1 MINDLLQVQL
11 SDFGLSQ
18 FSDASTTSF
27 GSNQGGAVRW
37 LAPEVLTKGLRPT
50 YCSDIY
56 AFGCVW
62 LEVSRCRPLDS
73 NRLITFSIQLCT
85 GSPPFADLKSDLQV
99 ISRIMT
105 GSCPTYP
112 LLQNPPV

>member
-37 LAPEVLTKGLRPT
+37 LAPEVLNPNVSGYRPT
-50 YCSDIY
+50 PQSDIY
-56 AFGCVW
+56 SFACVC
-62 LEVSRCRPLDS
+62 LEVSALMH
-73 NRLITFSIQLCT
+73 FAKIQ
-85 GSPPFADLKSDLQV
+85 PFV
-99 ISRIMT
+99 
-105 GSCPTYP
+105 
-112 LLQNPPV
+112 